1 VSAEGDRPSGT
12 LVVCCLNCGSSSVK
26 GAVYRL
32 DGRLDGRIDGR
43 IDGRQE
49 TRVAEATVDHLDAA
63 AGAAGAVAQVLDR
76 LIADAGE
83 PDAVGHRVVH
93 GGPHLYEP
101 VLVTPEVLE
110 QLRAAEPFAPLHLPA
125 ALAAIDAVKTSRPSV
140 PQVACFDTAFHR
152 TMPEAAWRLAL
163 PRELAGIGMRRY
175 GFHGL
180 SYEYLVGSVGAEVL
194 GRAVLAHLGS
204 GASMVAVRDGQSV
217 DTTMGMTP
225 TGGLPMGTRSGDL
238 DPGALV
244 HLLRARELD
253 ADGLER
259 LLDRE
264 SGLRGLSGSTG
275 DMRELLTAR
284 TAGDAVAGLA
294 VEVFVTRVRMQIG
307 AYAALLGGLDSVV
320 FAGGIG
326 ERAAPVRAEACEG
339 LGHLGIRIDRDRNA
353 AHEAIISVDDS
364 PVTVRVVRTDED
376 VVIARHVRAVLARAA
391 G

>member
-1 VSAEGDRPSGT
+1 
-12 LVVCCLNCGSSSVK
+12 
-26 GAVYRL
+26 
-32 DGRLDGRIDGR
+32 
-43 IDGRQE
+43 
-49 TRVAEATVDHLDAA
+49 
-63 AGAAGAVAQVLDR
+63 
-76 LIADAGE
+76 
-83 PDAVGHRVVH
+83 
-93 GGPHLYEP
+93 
-101 VLVTPEVLE
+101 
-110 QLRAAEPFAPLHLPA
+110 
-125 ALAAIDAVKTSRPSV
+125 
-140 PQVACFDTAFHR
+140 
-152 TMPEAAWRLAL
+152 
-163 PRELAGIGMRRY
+163 
-175 GFHGL
+175 
-180 SYEYLVGSVGAEVL
+180 
-194 GRAVLAHLGS
+194 
-204 GASMVAVRDGQSV
+204 MVAVRDGQSV

>member
-1 VSAEGDRPSGT
+1 VSAEGDRPSGA

-26 GAVYRL
+26 GAVYRI
-32 DGRLDGRIDGR
+32 DRHIDGR
-43 IDGRQE
+43 IGGGQE
-49 TRVAEATVDHLDAA
+49 TRVAEATVEHLDAA
-63 AGAAGAVAQVLDR
+63 SDAAGAVTQVLER
-76 LIADAGE
+76 LVADAGE
-83 PDAVGHRVVH
+83 PDAVGHRIVH
-93 GGPHLYEP
+93 GGPHLYDP
-101 VLVTPEVLE
+101 VLVTSEVLE

-125 ALAAIDAVKTSRPSV
+125 ALAAIDAVTTSRPAV

-152 TMPEAAWRLAL
+152 TMPEPAWRLAL
-163 PRELAGIGMRRY
+163 PRSLADAGIRRY

-180 SYEYLVGSVGAEVL
+180 SYEYIVGAVGADVL
-194 GRAVLAHLGS
+194 GHAVLAHLGN
-204 GASMVAVRDGQSV
+204 GASMVAVRDGHSV

-238 DPGALV
+238 DPGVLV
-244 HLLRARELD
+244 HLLRARGLD

-264 SGLRGLSGSTG
+264 SGLFGLSGSTG
-275 DMRELLTAR
+275 DMRELLGAR
-284 TAGDAVAGLA
+284 TVGDAAAGLA
-294 VEVFVTRVRMQIG
+294 VEVFVMRLRMQIG

-339 LGHLGIRIDRDRNA
+339 LEHLGIRIDHDRNA
-353 AHEAIISVDDS
+353 AHEAIISADDS

-376 VVIARHVRAVLARAA
+376 VVIGRHVRAVLASAS

>member
-264 SGLRGLSGSTG
+264 SGLRGLSGSTS